1 MIHRPELPSQILKRS
16 VAIDRQKTSLSLE
29 AAFWL
34 ALKEIAAHQRV
45 SIPTLVRTTIAG
57 SRRSRRPQRRRAR
70 AMVRARR
77 PRSPLD
83 PILPYVVLIV
93 LGVIYFVFL
102 YAHFAR

>member
-45 SIPTLVRTTIAG
+45 SIPTLVSRIDTTRQHGNLSSAVRLYVLDHY
-57 SRRSRRPQRRRAR
+57 RRLAEERAVGETKGKSDG
-70 AMVRARR
+70 A
-77 PRSPLD
+77 S
-83 PILPYVVLIV
+83 
-93 LGVIYFVFL
+93 
-102 YAHFAR
+102 